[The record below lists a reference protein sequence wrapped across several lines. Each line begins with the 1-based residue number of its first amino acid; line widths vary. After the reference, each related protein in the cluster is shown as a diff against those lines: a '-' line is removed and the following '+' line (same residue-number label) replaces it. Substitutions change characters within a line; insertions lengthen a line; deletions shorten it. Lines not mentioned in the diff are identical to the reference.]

1 MNMNMPEML
10 GEIKELN
17 LTYLM
22 LAQHMIREDKSAAV
36 YRLGISQQLADILAD
51 LTPGQVLK
59 MAGAN
64 VLLCRMRFDDRLIL
78 GLLTSHGK
86 ESSMPQSHAAI
97 LLTGQAVEA
106 LA

>member
-51 LTPGQVLK
+51 LTAGQVLK
-59 MAGAN
+59 MANSN

-86 ESSMPQSHAAI
+86 DSAMPQSHAAI

>member
-1 MNMNMPEML
+1 MNTSDLLE
-10 GEIKELN
+10 EIKELN

-36 YRLGISQQLADILAD
+36 YRLGISQQLADILAN

-86 ESSMPQSHAAI
+86 DGAMPQSHAAI
-97 LLTGQAVEA
+97 LLTGKPVEA

>member
-1 MNMNMPEML
+1 MTMPDML

-22 LAQHMIREDKSAAV
+22 LAQQMIRDDRSAAV
-36 YRLGISQQLADILAD
+36 YRLGISQQLADILAE

-78 GLLTSHGK
+78 GLLSSHGK
-86 ESSMPQSHAAI
+86 ERAMPQSHAAI
-97 LLTGQAVEA
+97 LLAGQAVEA

>member
-1 MNMNMPEML
+1 MNVNTSDML

-22 LAQHMIREDKSAAV
+22 LAQHMIRADKPAAV

-51 LTPGQVLK
+51 LSAGQVLK

-86 ESSMPQSHAAI
+86 EGTMPQSHAAI
-97 LLTGQAVEA
+97 LLAGQPVEA

>member
-1 MNMNMPEML
+1 MKMPEMMD
-10 GEIKELN
+10 EIKELN

-22 LAQHMIREDKSAAV
+22 LAQHMIREDKDAAI
-36 YRLGISQQLADILAD
+36 YRLGVSQQLADVLAD
-51 LTPGQVLK
+51 LTAAQVLK

-64 VLLCRMRFDDRLIL
+64 MLLCRMRFDDRLIL

-86 ESSMPQSHAAI
+86 EGTMPQSHAAI
-97 LLTGQAVEA
+97 LLSGQPVEE

>member
-1 MNMNMPEML
+1 MNRSDMR

-22 LAQHMIREDKSAAV
+22 LAQHMIREDKAAAV
-36 YRLGISQQLADILAD
+36 YRLGVSQQLADIIAD
-51 LTPGQVLK
+51 LTAGQVLK
-59 MAGAN
+59 MASSN

-86 ESSMPQSHAAI
+86 ESAMPQSHAAI
-97 LLTGQAVEA
+97 LLTGQPAEA

>member
-1 MNMNMPEML
+1 MNTSDML

-22 LAQHMIREDKSAAV
+22 LAQHMIRDDKSAAV

-51 LTPGQVLK
+51 LTAGQVLK

-78 GLLTSHGK
+78 GLLTSHDK
-86 ESSMPQSHAAI
+86 EGTMPQSHAAI
-97 LLTGQAVEA
+97 LLAGQPVEE

>member
-1 MNMNMPEML
+1 MNTSNML

-17 LTYLM
+17 LAYLM
-22 LAQHMIREDKSAAV
+22 LAQHMIREDKSTAV
-36 YRLGISQQLADILAD
+36 YRLGISQELADIIAN

-59 MAGAN
+59 MAAGN

-78 GLLTSHGK
+78 GLLTSHDK
-86 ESSMPQSHAAI
+86 ERSMPQSHAAI
-97 LLTGQAVEA
+97 LLAGQAVEA

>member
-1 MNMNMPEML
+1 MSTSDML
-10 GEIKELN
+10 EEIKELN

-36 YRLGISQQLADILAD
+36 YRLGISQQMADILAD
-51 LTPGQVLK
+51 LTAGQVLK
-59 MAGAN
+59 MARAN

-86 ESSMPQSHAAI
+86 ENMMPHSHAAI
-97 LLTGQAVEA
+97 LLTGQPVEA

>member
-1 MNMNMPEML
+1 MNTTDML
-10 GEIKELN
+10 AEIKELN
-17 LTYLM
+17 LAYMM
-22 LAQHMIREDKSAAV
+22 LAQHMIRDDKSAAV

-51 LTPGQVLK
+51 LSAAQVLK

-78 GLLTSHGK
+78 GLLTSHDK
-86 ESSMPQSHAAI
+86 AAMMPQSHAAI
-97 LLTGQAVEA
+97 LLAGQPAEA